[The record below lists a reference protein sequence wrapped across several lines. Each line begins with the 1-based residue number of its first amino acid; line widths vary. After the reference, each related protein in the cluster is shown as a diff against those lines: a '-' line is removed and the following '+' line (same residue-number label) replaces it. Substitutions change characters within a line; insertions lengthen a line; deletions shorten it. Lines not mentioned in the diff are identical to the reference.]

1 MSDRKKNWQ
10 DSVQKNSLNTFRSTF
25 LRLIKMVSK
34 NFKSE
39 LDDVFKKFSRF
50 VKASQYRQH
59 EQDRIS
65 NATQVSIDNAV
76 SACSASG
83 EKRQE
88 LLSDARENADKAA
101 DILLQLYRRLAD
113 DYDRNWR
120 RDIINSQLF
129 AIPEQEI
136 IEAFSLLAVL
146 GQTDIPTRTIHFL
159 MRVPDDYRKTKASL
173 TVSGE
178 AYVFGLLDCVGE
190 LDRVIF
196 NSLKN
201 NQTEF
206 LKRIFKK
213 MEELY
218 TELERFR
225 EFPNRKDPKIKTKN
239 FANLKH
245 RIDVCGGQVFRCRKL
260 LQDRGIL

>member
-1 MSDRKKNWQ
+1 MSDKKTNWQ
-10 DSVQKNSLNTFRSTF
+10 DSAQKNSLNTFRSTF
-25 LRLIKMVSK
+25 SSLIKMVSK
-34 NFKSE
+34 NFKPE
-39 LDDVFKKFSRF
+39 LDDVFKKFRKF
-50 VKASQYRQH
+50 VNASQHRQH
-59 EQDRIS
+59 EQDRIA
-65 NATQVSIDNAV
+65 NVTQASIDKAV

-88 LLSDARENADKAA
+88 LLSDAKENADRAA
-101 DILLQLYRRLAD
+101 DILLRLYRRLAD
-113 DYDRNWR
+113 DYGRNWR
-120 RDIINSQLF
+120 RDLITHQLF
-129 AIPEQEI
+129 AIPEQEV

-146 GQTDIPTRTIHFL
+146 GQTDIPTSTIHFL
-159 MRVPDDYRKTKASL
+159 MRVPGEYGKTRASL

-196 NSLKN
+196 DSLKN

>member
-1 MSDRKKNWQ
+1 
-10 DSVQKNSLNTFRSTF
+10 
-25 LRLIKMVSK
+25 MVSK
-34 NFKSE
+34 NFKTE

-113 DYDRNWR
+113 DYERNWR

-129 AIPEQEI
+129 AISEQEI
-136 IEAFSLLAVL
+136 IEAFSLLAAL
-146 GQTDIPTRTIHFL
+146 NQEPIPTRTITFQ
-159 MRVPDDYRKTKASL
+159 MRVPDEYEKPEATL

-178 AYVFGLLDCVGE
+178 AYVFGLLDCIGE
-190 LDRVIF
+190 LSRIIQD
-196 NSLKN
+196 SLKS

-206 LKRIFKK
+206 LKRIFKQ
-213 MEELY
+213 MESLY
-218 TELERFR
+218 TELERFK
-225 EFPNRKDPKIKTKN
+225 EFPNRKDPTIKTKDY
-239 FANLKH
+239 ANLKA
-245 RIDVCGGQVFRCRKL
+245 RIDTCGGQVRRCRKL
-260 LQDRGIL
+260 LQDRGILWLS